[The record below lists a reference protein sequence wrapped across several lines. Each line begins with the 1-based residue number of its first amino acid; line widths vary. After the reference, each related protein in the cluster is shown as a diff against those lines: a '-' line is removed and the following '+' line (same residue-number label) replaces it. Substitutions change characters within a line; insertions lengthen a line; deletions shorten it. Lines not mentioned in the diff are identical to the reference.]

1 MVKLSR
7 KGVRKSKR
15 NRSRKSGKSMV
26 GGDYTGTGTY
36 LRKKLL
42 STLYKLTA
50 EINDNETVYTLDFSP
65 AEGTALGMKRAMSQ
79 FDRYKD
85 DMPNEYS
92 KVLKEAMGVFS
103 GSPDAEAIDNIIK
116 NLFKGG
122 IDAAKKRQLIIRQP
136 TPTPITLS
144 LIGDMEGEVTISK
157 PDQFGGFLI
166 GLGNDIKP
174 I

>member
-1 MVKLSR
+1 
-7 KGVRKSKR
+7 
-15 NRSRKSGKSMV
+15 MV
-26 GGDYTGTGTY
+26 GGDYTGPGIY

-50 EINDNETVYTLDFSP
+50 ETKDNETVYTLDFSF
-65 AEGTALGMKRAMSQ
+65 AEGTALGVKSALSGLNR
-79 FDRYKD
+79 FKD
-85 DMPNEYS
+85 DMPNQYS

-103 GSPDAEAIDNIIK
+103 GSSDAESIDKIIK
-116 NLFKGG
+116 QLFDGG
-122 IDAAKKRQLIIRQP
+122 IDGAKKRQLIITQP

-144 LIGDMEGEVTISK
+144 LTGDVSEEVTISN

-174 I
+174 TQ